1 MNPELLKSLGTYV
14 SVLAVV
20 ISIAALTFQIRAHT
34 RSLRAQNYGKA
45 LDRLAAVQSR
55 LGADTAAAS
64 LFNRGVRDARSLTY
78 VEKTQFAWMFYE
90 IFGSFEFMF
99 DEARRGALPPH
110 VWDRWAATLG
120 WWISLPG
127 VQDWWRN
134 TPTPF
139 SERFSAF
146 VDECI
151 RAPTV
156 DAAAAQR
163 WDEFLRAPSSSTQ
176 PRGAA
181 NCTPPRGPV

>member
-1 MNPELLKSLGTYV
+1 MNPELLQSLGTYL

-20 ISIAALTFQIRAHT
+20 ISIATLSFQIRSHT

-45 LDRLAAVQSR
+45 LDRLAAVQAR
-55 LGADTAAAS
+55 LGTDPEAAS
-64 LFNRGVRDARSLTY
+64 VFNRGVRDARSMTPD
-78 VEKTQFAWMFYE
+78 EKTQFAWMFYE

-110 VWDRWAATLG
+110 VWDRWGATLG

-134 TPTPF
+134 KPTPF
-139 SERFSAF
+139 GGQFTAF

-151 RAPTV
+151 LTPNV
-156 DAAAAQR
+156 DLAAASR
-163 WDEFLRAPSSSTQ
+163 WESFLRAQSCPDEA
-176 PRGAA
+176 RAGAGSA
-181 NCTPPRGPV
+181 S

>member
-1 MNPELLKSLGTYV
+1 MNPELLQSLGTYV
-14 SVLAVV
+14 SALAVV
-20 ISIAALTFQIRAHT
+20 ISVAALAFQVRSHT

-55 LGADTAAAS
+55 LGADPAATS
-64 LFNRGVRDARSLTY
+64 VFNRGVRDARSMTPD
-78 VEKTQFAWMFYE
+78 EKTQFAWMLYE

-110 VWDRWAATLG
+110 VWDRWGATLA

-134 TPTPF
+134 RPTPF
-139 SERFSAF
+139 SEQFTAF

-151 RAPTV
+151 LTPSV
-156 DAAAAQR
+156 DLAAAKR
-163 WDEFLRAPSSSTQ
+163 WQDFLHA
-176 PRGAA
+176 RGTSAES
-181 NCTPPRGPV
+181 RGGLEPVP